1 MYLCPALLISSVPFL
16 LSYSS
21 PQFRAAVANFDQALR
36 TGLLGGLVRGL
47 GLPAEAGLGIGPF
60 LQAVQEQANRGE
72 GAMETD

>member
-1 MYLCPALLISSVPFL
+1 M
-16 LSYSS
+16 
-21 PQFRAAVANFDQALR
+21 ANFDQALR